1 MEILTEE
8 PTPIKSASEKLI
20 STNGN
25 AGLRAAKATSP
36 SKFPTKIPSNN
47 PHKEEAIM
55 LIAPGIAIIK
65 NSFTGLVFAY
75 NCELLIFTLPLF
87 ALTCLHKF
95 VV

>member
-1 MEILTEE
+1 MFASSFSFLPKKMEILTEE

-25 AGLRAAKATSP
+25 AGLRAAKAASP

-47 PHKEEAIM
+47 PHKEAIM

-65 NSFTGLVFAY
+65 KQFYRA
-75 NCELLIFTLPLF
+75 
-87 ALTCLHKF
+87 CLR
-95 VV
+95 V